1 MKLDVREFARFSDVA
16 MWPTEDPTEQ
26 LRWRIECATSN
37 GCGNVTVLVMGD
49 RVGVVLPPGDTL
61 IFTAEEAESLA
72 YLVEKAIGYA
82 SVPR

>member
-1 MKLDVREFARFSDVA
+1 M
-16 MWPTEDPTEQ
+16 
-26 LRWRIECATSN
+26 
-37 GCGNVTVLVMGD
+37 TVLVMGD